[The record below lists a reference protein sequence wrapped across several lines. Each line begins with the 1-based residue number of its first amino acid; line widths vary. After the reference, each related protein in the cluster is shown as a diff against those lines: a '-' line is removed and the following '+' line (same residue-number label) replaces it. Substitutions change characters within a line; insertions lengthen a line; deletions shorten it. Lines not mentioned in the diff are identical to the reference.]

1 MVPLP
6 DQVALAHI
14 LEKKKKMEEGSDY
27 EQAVHRR
34 RNLDGY

>member
-14 LEKKKKMEEGSDY
+14 LEKKKMEEGSDY